1 MYGTTKVFNIMKK
14 FVITEEEKDDI
25 LGQHKEMMD
34 KSKLPDNRRI
44 LDFDIT
50 PMSLTKFRSQG
61 LTPYYYDG
69 DTDIVEITGPVKG
82 RTHNTIPKEVFLL
95 TSDEYDKIKK
105 MSDTVKEIIEK
116 QLESIKLYKQYIL
129 SSLGKITEE

>member
-1 MYGTTKVFNIMKK
+1 MKK

-50 PMSLTKFRSQG
+50 PMSLAKFRSQG

-82 RTHNTIPKEVFLL
+82 RTHTTKPKEVFLL
-95 TSDEYDKIKK
+95 TPDEYDKIKK

-116 QLESIKLYKQYIL
+116 QLESIKLYKQYIPA
-129 SSLGKITEE
+129 SLGKLIEKK

>member
-1 MYGTTKVFNIMKK
+1 MCGTTKVFIIMKK

-50 PMSLTKFRSQG
+50 PMSLSKFRSQEHR
-61 LTPYYYDG
+61 
-69 DTDIVEITGPVKG
+69 IRISV
-82 RTHNTIPKEVFLL
+82 
-95 TSDEYDKIKK
+95 
-105 MSDTVKEIIEK
+105 
-116 QLESIKLYKQYIL
+116 
-129 SSLGKITEE
+129 

>member
-1 MYGTTKVFNIMKK
+1 MKK

-50 PMSLTKFRSQG
+50 PMSLAKFRSQG

-82 RTHNTIPKEVFLL
+82 RTYTTKPKEVFLL
-95 TSDEYDKIKK
+95 TPDEYDKIKK

>member
-1 MYGTTKVFNIMKK
+1 MKK

-50 PMSLTKFRSQG
+50 PMSLAKFRSQG
-61 LTPYYYDG
+61 LTPYYYDEN
-69 DTDIVEITGPVKG
+69 TDIFEVTGPIKG
-82 RTHNTIPKEVFLL
+82 KTYNTKPKEVFLL
-95 TSDEYDKIKK
+95 TPDEYDKIKK
-105 MSDTVKEIIEK
+105 LSDNIKEMIELKLK
-116 QLESIKLYKQYIL
+116 QIKLYKQYIPAVM
-129 SSLGKITEE
+129 GEIIKKG

>member
-1 MYGTTKVFNIMKK
+1 MSDYQ
-14 FVITEEEKDDI
+14 

-50 PMSLTKFRSQG
+50 PMSLAKFRSQG

-82 RTHNTIPKEVFLL
+82 RTHNTIPTNRQLL
-95 TSDEYDKIKK
+95 STNQF
-105 MSDTVKEIIEK
+105 VK
-116 QLESIKLYKQYIL
+116 SINSFSNVMI
-129 SSLGKITEE
+129 SIF

>member
-1 MYGTTKVFNIMKK
+1 MKK

-50 PMSLTKFRSQG
+50 PMSLAKFRSQG

-69 DTDIVEITGPVKG
+69 DTDIVEITGPFKG
-82 RTHNTIPKEVFLL
+82 KIYNTKPKEVFLL
-95 TSDEYDKIKK
+95 TSDEYDKIKQL
-105 MSDTVKEIIEK
+105 SDKIKEMIELK
-116 QLESIKLYKQYIL
+116 LNTIKLYKEYL
-129 SSLGKITEE
+129 PASLIKIVEKN